1 MVRQA
6 KKQNI
11 LVHTTSSTNPRT
23 HNVHHATQHRVTSS
37 SILIDTPATGS
48 SQRTAPVESLLKQPE
63 PAVVSDEPGQEPG
76 GIAFSRKRYENSD
89 SPVRTWSSGHRDEYL
104 DHILV
109 LEGRGRMH
117 ANEGKCARCTSE
129 CASFRC
135 KMCWGLRVVCRSC
148 LVKTHVDEPLHH
160 IEEWKN
166 GYFQPTTL
174 KTLKVRYQLGHR
186 PGQRCAFPKA
196 GYEEFVVLH
205 WNGIHIVNL
214 DFCGCSGLAHHLQI
228 LEAGWWPASF
238 KDPRTAASLELLRN
252 FHITNLQSQI
262 PPTDFYRSLVQ
273 MTDGTGLLELPDR
286 ESQWMLILREYRHIK
301 MMKRCGRSHDP
312 EGIAKTAL
320 GSAAVVC
327 RACPHPDRNLP
338 PGWRNAPKD
347 DRFLYA
353 LFLSEDA
360 NFKQKARARPNDS
373 RDPSLSPGWGCF
385 VSHDEYITEVRKHAD
400 QREISRCQSFKAI
413 GDANSKKARG
423 LRATGIGSVSCARHE
438 TFLPNG
444 MGDLQKGERFVNMD
458 YIALAALMGCQLLMV
473 VFSYDIACQWMINFF
488 FRMADFPEHM
498 HLPLDLDILFKI
510 PKWHLIAHILRC
522 LAPFSFGFTEGVGKT
537 DGEAPERCWS
547 WLNTIARS
555 VSMMTAGAR
564 WDTMDDFANAWNY
577 KKMLNLEFSLVKK
590 MGKAIPEAVVNVRV
604 FSAFTEALKVDHAAD
619 LKTWEEQVVRWE
631 QGIEKFCPYE
641 VKEPK
646 ISLAKV
652 KKKLAD
658 DEQRREEKG
667 ERSAMSEL
675 ITEGVDIEEAQ
686 PMFVRRA
693 LTVALTKKTPTTLQ
707 EKNNQQ
713 KRTSLLKRIRKHRQA
728 MVAHMPLLQR
738 LIDRLPTKE
747 SSTPEKMTLL
757 LPSTLTPTERSLI
770 YPPELIEAEDQLR
783 FGQCYDS
790 LARLRL
796 QLQARHVAYKDTS
809 RLTPSQGLYTRTQTL
824 RNQIEAKVKACS
836 ATYRESRKA
845 LLAIRGEG
853 PWTNILKELRDD
865 DIRGITERTLKR
877 KERED
882 WEEAQEIAGVSE
894 EAIDEVLNDRSV
906 PTLEINPIHMI
917 GQSKQHLSWIWYT
930 HQSFAEGEVPD
941 TFEEVKDNLRA
952 EWCKARA
959 ASRRP
964 REELRL
970 VEEEMRRSIQY
981 CHWQAA
987 WWTEQATRRTDISPW
1002 LKEGLEAYA
1011 KEQCNTETR
1020 RAIRWSGCWAP
1031 IRERA
1036 KEILKYV
1043 SDPAFQGDLPL
1054 LESLEIKLSLDDD
1067 DEADVVFDDL
1077 DLEDIDE

>member
-1 MVRQA
+1 
-6 KKQNI
+6 
-11 LVHTTSSTNPRT
+11 
-23 HNVHHATQHRVTSS
+23 
-37 SILIDTPATGS
+37 
-48 SQRTAPVESLLKQPE
+48 
-63 PAVVSDEPGQEPG
+63 
-76 GIAFSRKRYENSD
+76 
-89 SPVRTWSSGHRDEYL
+89 
-104 DHILV
+104 
-109 LEGRGRMH
+109 
-117 ANEGKCARCTSE
+117 
-129 CASFRC
+129 
-135 KMCWGLRVVCRSC
+135 
-148 LVKTHVDEPLHH
+148 
-160 IEEWKN
+160 EWKN

-174 KTLKVRYQLGHR
+174 KALKIWYQLGHR

-196 GYEEFVVLH
+196 GYDEFVVLH
-205 WNGIHIVNL
+205 WNGIHIINL
-214 DFCGCSGLAHHLQI
+214 DFCGCSEIVHHIQI

-238 KDPRTAASLELLRN
+238 KDPRTAASLELLQN

-286 ESQWMLILREYRHIK
+286 EAQWMVILREYRHIK
-301 MMKRCGRSHDP
+301 MMKRCGRGHNL

-327 RACPHPDRNLP
+327 QACTHPDRNLP
-338 PGWRNAPKD
+338 SGWKDVPRD

-373 RDPSLSPGWGCF
+373 RDPALSPGWGCF
-385 VSHDEYITEVRKHAD
+385 VSHDEYIVEVRKHAD

-423 LRATGIGSVSCARHE
+423 LRATGIRS
-438 TFLPNG
+438 
-444 MGDLQKGERFVNMD
+444 KGKQYCNMD
-458 YIALAALMGCQLLMV
+458 YIALAALVGCPLLLV
-473 VFSYDIACQWMINFF
+473 IFSYDIACQWMINFF
-488 FRMADFPEHM
+488 FWMADFPEHM
-498 HLPLDLDILFKI
+498 HLPPDMEVLFKI
-510 PKWHLIAHILRC
+510 PKWHLIAHILKC
-522 LAPFSFGFTEGVGKT
+522 LATFSFAYTEGVGKT
-537 DGEAPERCWS
+537 NREAPERCWS

-577 KKMLNLEFSLVKK
+577 RKMVNLESLLVKK
-590 MGKAIPEAVVNVRV
+590 MGRAIPEAVVNVRV
-604 FSAFTEALKVDHAAD
+604 FSAFSEALKVDHAAD

-631 QGIEKFCPYE
+631 QGIDTFCPYE
-641 VKEPK
+641 VREPE

-658 DEQRREEKG
+658 DEQRQEEKG

-675 ITEGVDIEEAQ
+675 ITEGVEIEEAQ
-686 PMFVRRA
+686 RA
-693 LTVALTKKTPTTLQ
+693 LMGALSKKDSTTLQ

-728 MVAHMPLLQR
+728 MVTHMPLLQR
-738 LIDRLPTKE
+738 LIDRLPAKE
-747 SSTPEKMTLL
+747 SSTPEKMALF
-757 LPSTLTPTERSLI
+757 LPSALTSTDRSLI
-770 YPPELIEAEDQLR
+770 YPPELIEVEDQLR

-809 RLTPSQGLYTRTQTL
+809 RLTPSQGLYTRMQTL

-853 PWTNILKELRDD
+853 PWTSILKELKDD
-865 DIRGITERTLKR
+865 DIRGITERMLKR

-882 WEEAQEIAGVSE
+882 WEQAQEIAGVSE
-894 EAIDEVLNDRSV
+894 DAIDEVLNDRSV
-906 PTLEINPIHMI
+906 PTLEFNPIHSI
-917 GQSKQHLSWIWYT
+917 GQSNRHLSWIWYT

-941 TFEEVKDNLRA
+941 TFEEVKDNLRS

-970 VEEEMRRSIQY
+970 VEEEMRWSIQY
-981 CHWQAA
+981 CRWQAA

-1011 KEQCNTETR
+1011 KEQSNTEMR
-1020 RAIRWSGCWAP
+1020 CAIRWSGCWAP

-1043 SDPAFQGDLPL
+1043 SDPAFYGDLPL
-1054 LESLEIKLSLDDD
+1054 LESLEIKLGFDDD
-1067 DEADVVFDDL
+1067 DEVDIGFDDL
-1077 DLEDIDE
+1077 EDLEE